1 MKKTFSPKKTEVTR
15 KWHFF
20 DAKNQ
25 VLGRLS
31 TQIAKLLMGKG
42 KPTFSRHLDMGD
54 HVVIVNAKHVTITGN
69 KEVQKLHRHHSG
81 YPGGMK
87 RHTLKQVRDLHPDR
101 LLIHAISGMLPKN
114 RLQDK
119 MLTHLHVFPEATHSY
134 ESQFKKEPSNQET
147 K

>member
-1 MKKTFSPKKTEVTR
+1 MNQKTFSPKKADTTR

-20 DAKNQ
+20 DAKNF

-54 HVVIVNAKHVTITGN
+54 HVVVINAKDINITGN
-69 KEVQKLHRHHSG
+69 KETQSLHRHHSG

-87 RHTLKQVRDLHPDR
+87 RHTLKQVREAHPER
-101 LLIHAISGMLPKN
+101 LISHAVSGMLPKN
-114 RLQDK
+114 RLHDD
-119 MLTHLHVFPEATHSY
+119 MLRHLHIFPDSAHPY
-134 ESQFKKEPSNQET
+134 EKQFKKLSTND
-147 K
+147 